1 MERTALPRPV
11 GVGSWYPATL
21 VALRQETWTARTLRF
36 EVPGW
41 PGHLPGQHVD
51 VRLTAEDGYVA
62 RRSYSLSAPADGETI
77 SMTVQLVEDGEVSP
91 YLVEEMELGDQLEV
105 LGPVG
110 GWFVWPP
117 GPAASPDRPGPVLLI
132 GGGSGV
138 APLWAIREARLAQA
152 GSSPTRLLYSARTPR
167 EVLYARDVLAAP
179 DAHVLY
185 TREAPPGTDRVPR
198 RVDARDLAEYGL
210 SADQRPTCYVCGPT
224 PFVEHVTQMLVEAG
238 HDPANVRAERFG
250 ATGG

>member
-1 MERTALPRPV
+1 M
-11 GVGSWYPATL
+11 GSWYPATL

-36 EVPGW
+36 DVPGW

-132 GGGSGV
+132 GGGWSHAVRG
-138 APLWAIREARLAQA
+138 
-152 GSSPTRLLYSARTPR
+152 
-167 EVLYARDVLAAP
+167 ARDADVGGGRSRPGERAGRAFRSNRRMTVDDNTYLDGNALAGPLGAVFAADLTAATGVCAGCGHEEVLAAAP
-179 DAHVLY
+179 VYGAPMGLVARCNGCDMVLLRY
-185 TREAPPGTDRVPR
+185 A
-198 RVDARDLAEYGL
+198 DL
-210 SADQRPTCYVCGPT
+210 PTGQTLEMSGIAALHLPS
-224 PFVEHVTQMLVEAG
+224 
-238 HDPANVRAERFG
+238 RA
-250 ATGG
+250 